1 MASKRLLVGATA
13 VALVAGG
20 VAIAFGS
27 GSSGGGEALA
37 ATVAATTPAE
47 TAEVVRRDLVQTKTV
62 SGTLTYGDQRSV
74 STSNAS
80 SSSSSSSTSGA
91 ASGVAASAGSATA
104 SSSSDAEVI
113 TALPAVGTVID
124 RGGML
129 YEVNGAVGPVLMF
142 GARPMW
148 RTLSTSSDDGADVLQ
163 IEENLAALGFT
174 DDGDLTVDDEY
185 TSSTAAAVEDWQ
197 ESLGLDETGK
207 VTPGDVW
214 FTGSAV
220 RVSEQVAAVGDAASG
235 SILGVTGTARY
246 VHVDLDP
253 EDSSLVT
260 AGDDV
265 LLTLADGSEVSGI
278 VFALGEVATVTE
290 SQGMNGSSS
299 TTTTTLVMTVVLKE
313 EAEHA
318 LDESPVSVDLVTSR
332 AADVLAVPVSAL
344 VALGEGGYAVEVVRG
359 DGTTE
364 LTGVDAGKFADGF
377 VEVSGEVAEGDEVVT
392 A

>member
-129 YEVNGAVGPVLMF
+129 YEVDGAVGPVLMF
-142 GARPMW
+142 GTRPMW
-148 RTLSTSSDDGADVLQ
+148 RTLSTGSDDGADVLQ

-197 ESLGLDETGK
+197 ESLGLDETVK

-214 FTGSAV
+214 FTDSAV
-220 RVSEQVAAVGDAASG
+220 RVTEQVAAVGDVASG

-299 TTTTTLVMTVVLKE
+299 TTTTTLDMTVVLKE
-313 EAEHA
+313 EAEQA
-318 LDESPVSVDLVTSR
+318 LDESPVSIDLVTSM

>member
-1 MASKRLLVGATA
+1 MAGKRLVVGATA
-13 VALVAGG
+13 AVLVAGG

-27 GSSGGGEALA
+27 GSSGGGEASA
-37 ATVAATTPAE
+37 ATVAATTPTE

-91 ASGVAASAGSATA
+91 ASGAAASAGSATA

-113 TALPAVGTVID
+113 TALPAVGSVID

-142 GARPMW
+142 GTRPMW
-148 RTLSTSSDDGADVLQ
+148 RTLSTGSDDGADVLQ

-214 FTGSAV
+214 FTDSAV
-220 RVSEQVAAVGDAASG
+220 RVSEQIAAVGDAASG

-253 EDSSLVT
+253 EDSSLMT

-278 VFALGEVATVTE
+278 VFALGAVATVSE
-290 SQGMNGSSS
+290 SQGVNGSSS
-299 TTTTTLVMTVVLKE
+299 TTTTLDMTVVLKE
-313 EAEHA
+313 EAEQA

-364 LTGVDAGKFADGF
+364 LTGVETGKFADGF